1 MSLPPPHDPR
11 FPNQGGYGPPLGGGP
26 YRPGPQDQPQPR
38 EQGGYPRPGYQ
49 QGGYPEPEYQPGYQQ
64 QGQYREEPRQAA
76 RPAQQR
82 QAQAPQRQAP
92 QPSRSSGPRRIPGVG
107 LVLAIV
113 GSLVQ
118 LLSLTLLPWVA
129 HGGDPKSLVSLVG
142 DLSDGQPHGFG
153 DWYVVLFSYPLVVL
167 GVLLSFSAV
176 LESVAMKV
184 VWAGLVLLGVGFLLL
199 RFGVGPMT
207 GLFGVEQDFSTRDVV
222 VAVAAVGVAV
232 VVIFVLKTAVS
243 MFRRVAGLIL
253 LALSGVHV
261 AAVAD
266 LADGFSNLSVGSFGP
281 VVGYLLI
288 GVAALVGPKRFA
300 P

>member
-1 MSLPPPHDPR
+1 M
-11 FPNQGGYGPPLGGGP
+11 
-26 YRPGPQDQPQPR
+26 
-38 EQGGYPRPGYQ
+38 
-49 QGGYPEPEYQPGYQQ
+49 
-64 QGQYREEPRQAA
+64 
-76 RPAQQR
+76 
-82 QAQAPQRQAP
+82 
-92 QPSRSSGPRRIPGVG
+92 
-107 LVLAIV
+107 LAIV

-118 LLSLTLLPWVA
+118 LLSLTLLPWIA

-232 VVIFVLKTAVS
+232 VVIFVVKTAVS

-266 LADGFSNLSVGSFGP
+266 LADGLDNLSVGAFGP
-281 VVGYLLI
+281 VVGYVLI
-288 GVAALVGPKRFA
+288 GAAALVGPKRFA

>member
-1 MSLPPPHDPR
+1 MSQPPPHDPR
-11 FPNQGGYGPPLGGGP
+11 YPGQGGYGPPVGGGP
-26 YRPGPQDQPQPR
+26 YQPQQPYP
-38 EQGGYPRPGYQ
+38 QQPRPQ
-49 QGGYPEPEYQPGYQQ
+49 QPQ
-64 QGQYREEPRQAA
+64 QGQPYRQEPQRPAGQPQSAQRPAAQQAQRPAPA
-76 RPAQQR
+76 RPAPPPR
-82 QAQAPQRQAP
+82 
-92 QPSRSSGPRRIPGVG
+92 SSSGPRRIPGVG

-129 HGGDPKSLVSLVG
+129 HGGDPRSLASLVG
-142 DLSDGQPHGFG
+142 DLSDGQAHGFG
-153 DWYVVLFSYPLVVL
+153 DWYVVIFSYPLVVL

-184 VWAGLVLLGVGFLLL
+184 VWAGLVLLGVGYLLL
-199 RFGVGPMT
+199 RYGIAPMT
-207 GLFGVEQDFSTRDVV
+207 GMFGIEQDFSTRDVV

-266 LADGFSNLSVGSFGP
+266 FADGFDNLSVGSFGP
-281 VVGYLLI
+281 VVGYVLI
-288 GVAALVGPKRFA
+288 GAAALVGPKKFM

>member
-1 MSLPPPHDPR
+1 MSQPPPHDPR
-11 FPNQGGYGPPLGGGP
+11 YPSQGGYGPPVGGGP
-26 YRPGPQDQPQPR
+26 YRPNPQQQPYPQQPR
-38 EQGGYPRPGYQ
+38 QGQPQGGY
-49 QGGYPEPEYQPGYQQ
+49 
-64 QGQYREEPRQAA
+64 RQE
-76 RPAQQR
+76 
-82 QAQAPQRQAP
+82 PQRQAGP
-92 QPSRSSGPRRIPGVG
+92 PAQSSQRPAAQSPQRPAAPRPTQPSRSSSGPRRIPGVG

-129 HGGDPKSLVSLVG
+129 HGGDPKSLASLVG
-142 DLSDGQPHGFG
+142 DLSDGQAHGFG
-153 DWYVVLFSYPLVVL
+153 DWYVVIFSYPLVVL

-176 LESVAMKV
+176 LESVAMKA
-184 VWAGLVLLGVGFLLL
+184 VWAGLVLLGVGYLLL
-199 RFGVGPMT
+199 RYGVGPMT
-207 GLFGVEQDFSTRDVV
+207 GLFGVQQDFSTRDVV

-266 LADGFSNLSVGSFGP
+266 FADGFDNLSVGSFGP
-281 VVGYLLI
+281 VVGYVLI
-288 GVAALVGPKRFA
+288 GAAALIGPKKFM